1 MTKTFLKFLT
11 ITTMI
16 YVPLIHAKEVTIFH
30 TNDIESVYEPIE
42 AFWNPEI
49 EYIGGIPQLSTLI
62 KQEREKKET
71 SFLFDAGDIFTGA
84 LSKKT
89 QGRIS
94 FDLYTAMGY
103 DALALG
109 NHEFEYGWKTLRE
122 VMPRAPFP
130 ILNANIIYADTD
142 ITLTQPY
149 TIVENNDVRIGVIGV
164 MGVDA
169 FLNTMMKK
177 NRQGLDYL
185 DPTETVQK
193 YVDLIKDEVDLIV
206 VLTHQN
212 KTAPMQTDKENDPEV
227 QRGFDEDYAMAGALK
242 DVDLIIG
249 GHSDNGLW
257 EPVIHPDTGTVIAM
271 TFGQGKYL
279 GEIVFNIEEEKS
291 TYLSGKLIPV
301 VSNELTPDPKISQ
314 IINETRAAHP
324 DLSEIV
330 GKIDKFAF
338 RSYYKESNIGNL
350 IADILRENTGADIG
364 MMSSGSIRYDINAG
378 NVNAE
383 TLYNV
388 YPFKDTIAVVEAPG
402 SIVREL
408 FEYSYKLNY
417 GLVQASGI
425 QTEYDLNKAEGERI
439 VSININGEPL
449 QDDKTYTIA
458 TYSYAA
464 TGGDGYNM
472 LAKGNVTMGEETITN
487 IIIDYFKN
495 HDIVHVPD
503 INRQINRTQ

>member
-1 MTKTFLKFLT
+1 MIKKTLKFLT
-11 ITTMI
+11 LMALI
-16 YVPLIHAKEVTIFH
+16 YTPFVQAKEVTIFH

-42 AFWNPEI
+42 AFWNPDI
-49 EYIGGIPQLSTLI
+49 EYIGGIPQLATLI

-94 FDLYTAMGY
+94 FDLYAAMGY
-103 DALALG
+103 DTLTLG
-109 NHEFEYGWKTLRE
+109 NHEFEYGWEVLRE
-122 VMPRAPFP
+122 VMPRAPYP
-130 ILNANIIYADTD
+130 VLNANIVYEGTD
-142 ITLTQPY
+142 ITLAQPY
-149 TIVENNDVRIGVIGV
+149 TIVENNGVKIGVVGV

-177 NRQGLDYL
+177 NRKGLDYL
-185 DPTETVQK
+185 DPTETAQK
-193 YVDLIKDEVDLIV
+193 YVDLIKDEVDLVV

-212 KTAPMQTDKENDPEV
+212 KTAPMQTDKENDPDV

-242 DVDLIIG
+242 DVNLIIG

-257 EPVIHPDTGTVIAM
+257 EPVVHPDTGTVIVM

-279 GEIVFNIEEEKS
+279 GEVTFDIEDGKS
-291 TYLSGKLIPV
+291 KYLGGKLIPV
-301 VSNELTPDPKISQ
+301 VSNDLTLEPKTSQ
-314 IINETRAAHP
+314 IISDTQKAFPELAA
-324 DLSEIV
+324 IV

-350 IADILRENTGADIG
+350 IADILRENTKADIG

-378 NVNAE
+378 DVTAE

-402 SIVREL
+402 SVVREL
-408 FEYSYKLNY
+408 FEYSYKLSY

-425 QTEYDLNKAEGERI
+425 QTEYDPSKAEGERI
-439 VSININGEPL
+439 ISINVNGEPL
-449 QDDKTYTIA
+449 LDDKIYKIA

-464 TGGDGYNM
+464 TGGDGYDM
-472 LAKGNVTMGEETITN
+472 LAKGKVTMGEETITN

-495 HDIVHVPD
+495 KDMVHVPD
-503 INRQINRTQ
+503 TGRQINLTK